1 MMLICLNCDQARICA
16 KRKNLNAMC
25 RSCQVKES
33 KKKAKVA
40 KQKVDFES
48 RTAPQSKTGFDKL
61 TKEERTVRVKKLNN
75 QRRAASKAYNRLV
88 ERFSLVKKKV
98 ELSEGMAKHYRK
110 AMEEALT
117 TNNSS
122 LRSSLREILFE
133 VIQEEAKSGKKG
145 NEATISMDQVDD
157 FINHVE
163 ESMKNLVRD
172 LKGNKNQCRYSPQT
186 MALAMSLYI
195 KAGPSAYEQFK
206 NDSVIVMPAATTLAE
221 IRQKQGVRDGCCI
234 AVYESQLLMRPT
246 RLEIGQ
252 VMCDEMKLQK
262 DVLINVKNGKI
273 IGFSNDFVDMKK
285 IVKNLLDEDEIES
298 YAKPATHV
306 NQWRYRAVDGRSFVC
321 EFWYNHGEL
330 TGKGLLRQFNQV
342 VMRCEEMGS
351 IVLGMVCDAGG
362 SNAGLFTQL
371 REKAVLEEGGWVS
384 LDMVRTKNPWEPS
397 RFVYLFHCATHDL
410 KAMRNAFFT
419 SWVKNGKRRPCT
431 GNACPVASPMT
442 MAAVWYCA

>member
-1 MMLICLNCDQARICA
+1 
-16 KRKNLNAMC
+16 
-25 RSCQVKES
+25 
-33 KKKAKVA
+33 
-40 KQKVDFES
+40 
-48 RTAPQSKTGFDKL
+48 
-61 TKEERTVRVKKLNN
+61 
-75 QRRAASKAYNRLV
+75 
-88 ERFSLVKKKV
+88 
-98 ELSEGMAKHYRK
+98 
-110 AMEEALT
+110 
-117 TNNSS
+117 
-122 LRSSLREILFE
+122 
-133 VIQEEAKSGKKG
+133 
-145 NEATISMDQVDD
+145 
-157 FINHVE
+157 
-163 ESMKNLVRD
+163 MKNLVRD

-206 NDSVIVMPAATTLAE
+206 NHSVIVMPAATTLAE

-273 IGFSNDFVDMKK
+273 VGFSNDFVDMKK

-362 SNAGLFTQL
+362 SNAGLFTKL

-384 LDMVRTKNPWEPS
+384 LDVVRTKNPWEPS

-419 SWVKNGKRRPCT
+419 SWVKNGKRRFLDVDGTPIAKDVIYNCNT
-431 GNACPVASPMT
+431 RDRARESRGASPQSEVQDSTVYLTTWSKMNVMEAKRVFSWKTLIKEIADHLYSQLGFPT
-442 MAAVWYCA
+442 MVGRLSEADHGTLGFVSKVAQDLKEKLHALPMGELRTALAPEVSGFEWLANVHEIFIARLMNMNAPINWANIDR